1 MARTAAT
8 FTGGTRLSDY
18 LSVSVIA
25 RVYPREAVRAALRSL
40 GRDSRRRRDLP
51 AEVMVYYVIAMALF
65 RTVSAREVLRCLVD
79 GLRWISPDLPVRVSG
94 KSSISRARTR
104 LGAAPFL
111 ALRDSCVAP
120 LARPGTP
127 GAWYRGLRLV
137 AFDGSSLNLPD
148 EARNREAFGL
158 PGSPRGS
165 SAFPQARVTAMVEL
179 GTHAAFAWH
188 AGPLAESEAEQAERL
203 LGHLSSG
210 MLVLADRYYTG
221 FPLWSR
227 AAATGADLLWRFKG
241 NMKFPVVEALDDGSW
256 RSVIRGS
263 GRDRRRSRGEL
274 PVRIVAYRIEGGG
287 EATMLATTLLDHR
300 AAPAAELAALYHE
313 RWEIETDC
321 DEVKTH
327 ILGPGAALRSK
338 TPDLVYQEIDGLMLA
353 HYAVRRLIHEA
364 AEKAGEDPDRLS
376 FVHAVRVMRRR
387 IINPGAFPPRG
398 PAGRRD

>member
-1 MARTAAT
+1 
-8 FTGGTRLSDY
+8 
-18 LSVSVIA
+18 
-25 RVYPREAVRAALRSL
+25 
-40 GRDSRRRRDLP
+40 
-51 AEVMVYYVIAMALF
+51 
-65 RTVSAREVLRCLVD
+65 
-79 GLRWISPDLPVRVSG
+79 
-94 KSSISRARTR
+94 
-104 LGAAPFL
+104 
-111 ALRDSCVAP
+111 
-120 LARPGTP
+120 
-127 GAWYRGLRLV
+127 
-137 AFDGSSLNLPD
+137 
-148 EARNREAFGL
+148 
-158 PGSPRGS
+158 
-165 SAFPQARVTAMVEL
+165 MVEV

-227 AAATGADLLWRFKG
+227 AAATGADLLWRFKR

-274 PVRIVAYRIEGGG
+274 PVRIVAYRIEGGE

-313 RWEIETDC
+313 RWEIETAY

-338 TPDLVYQEIDGLMLA
+338 TPDLVFQEIDGLMLA

>member
-1 MARTAAT
+1 MARTVAT
-8 FTGGTRLSDY
+8 FAGGMRLSDH

-25 RVYPREAVRAALRSL
+25 RVYPREAVRAALRSR

-65 RTVSAREVLRCLVD
+65 RSVSAREVLRCLVD
-79 GLRWISPDLPVRVSG
+79 GLRWVSPDLSMRVSG
-94 KSSISRARTR
+94 KSSISRARAR
-104 LGAAPFL
+104 LGAAPFS

-120 LARPGTP
+120 LAHPGTP

-158 PGSPRGS
+158 PGSSRGS
-165 SAFPQARVTAMVEL
+165 SAFPQARLTAMVEV

-188 AGPLAESEAEQAERL
+188 AGPLVESEAEQAERL

-210 MLVLADRYYTG
+210 MLVLADRYYCG

-227 AAATGADLLWRFKG
+227 AAATGADLLWRVKG
-241 NMKFPVVEALDDGSW
+241 NMRFPVVEAHDDGSW

-274 PVRIVAYRIEGGG
+274 PVRVVAYRIEGGD
-287 EATMLATTLLDHR
+287 ETVTLATTLLDHR

-313 RWEIETDC
+313 RWEIETAY

-338 TPDLVYQEIDGLMLA
+338 TPDLVCQEIDGLMLA
-353 HYAVRRLIHEA
+353 HYAVRCLIHEA
-364 AEKAGEDPDRLS
+364 ADKAGEDPDRIS

-387 IINPGAFPPRG
+387 IINPGDFPP
-398 PAGRRD
+398 

>member
-1 MARTAAT
+1 MARTAAA
-8 FTGGTRLSDY
+8 FAGGTRLSDY

-25 RVYPREAVRAALRSL
+25 RAYPREAVRAALRSL
-40 GRDSRRRRDLP
+40 GRESRRRRDLP

-158 PGSPRGS
+158 PGSSRGS
-165 SAFPQARVTAMVEL
+165 AAFPQARVTAMVEL

-210 MLVLADRYYTG
+210 MLVLADRCYAG

-241 NMKFPVVEALDDGSW
+241 NMKFPVAEALDDGSW

-274 PVRIVAYRIEGGG
+274 PVRIVAYRIEGGD
-287 EATMLATTLLDHR
+287 ETTMLATTLLDHR

-313 RWEIETDC
+313 RWEIETAY

-338 TPDLVYQEIDGLMLA
+338 TPDLVFQEIDGLMLA
-353 HYAVRRLIHEA
+353 HYAVRRLIREA